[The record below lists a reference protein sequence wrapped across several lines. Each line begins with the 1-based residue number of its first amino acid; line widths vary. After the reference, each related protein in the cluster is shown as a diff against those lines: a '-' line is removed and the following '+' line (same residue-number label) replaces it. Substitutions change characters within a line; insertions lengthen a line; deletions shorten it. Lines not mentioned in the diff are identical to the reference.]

1 MSQQRINYNYAT
13 YSACICLCL
22 FMQMLS
28 FGSTALDQFKERL
41 AEWPQY
47 CNHIL
52 QISHFRESQPELV
65 KFIER
70 ALMRGGRNQREVAGN
85 GIFLA
90 DQQLNGTAQ
99 TGGHSPL
106 IQLEGLE
113 QFPVSLTSIE
123 LDERKSLNFHPR
135 TPVGEVSPM
144 SYLARQVLFF
154 QHQRSHLKEVFKQV
168 EETVY
173 VHVIYIYVGSLR
185 TSCIRLHL
193 PDVLLLEGSGSSAAC
208 CPGWVFSA
216 VCISSIGTR
225 GSGKTSEHRFS
236 NTSVAV
242 F

>member
-1 MSQQRINYNYAT
+1 
-13 YSACICLCL
+13 
-22 FMQMLS
+22 MQMLS

-70 ALMRGGRNQREVAGN
+70 ALMRGGRNQREIAGN

-90 DQQLNGTAQ
+90 DQQFNGTVE
-99 TGGHSPL
+99 TGRHSPL
-106 IQLEGLE
+106 IPLEGLE
-113 QFPVSLTSIE
+113 QFPVPLISTE

-135 TPVGEVSPM
+135 TPVGEVSLM

-154 QHQRSHLKEVFKQV
+154 QHQRSHLKEVFEQE

-173 VHVIYIYVGSLR
+173 IHFLR
-185 TSCIRLHL
+185 
-193 PDVLLLEGSGSSAAC
+193 VYG
-208 CPGWVFSA
+208 
-216 VCISSIGTR
+216 IS
-225 GSGKTSEHRFS
+225 
-236 NTSVAV
+236 
-242 F
+242 